1 MGNLAELVFEGTK
14 CRSAEFLHES
24 ILRPNIELSN
34 PKEIAKHNLVEE
46 TKIYKREKKSRHRT
60 NQAKPV
66 IRTATHDIG

>member
-1 MGNLAELVFEGTK
+1 MGELVFEGTK

-34 PKEIAKHNLVEE
+34 PKEIAEHNLVEE

-66 IRTATHDIG
+66 IRTVTHDIG